1 MSSVLIA
8 TLGAEPQIIPL
19 ATSLLSAR
27 EPPAQLEAVAVLHTA
42 AHLPPVADA
51 LPGLRTAFAERQDW
65 PPLLLDALPLDDVLT
80 PVELD
85 TFAECLY
92 RQLRHWALRGT
103 RVHLLLAGGR
113 KSMAMVGMSVAQ
125 LVLGPEDHVWYLH
138 SDDELRQ
145 SGRSVPAAGDQ
156 VTLVPIPLP
165 RLAVAPP
172 AFLAALQSPTRAG
185 ALAALD
191 ARHGEQLRHFLSHEL
206 TPAERELALL
216 VAADLLTV
224 EQMAQRLHKSAKTV
238 TNQLNSIYSK
248 LENSF
253 GLSPDVGLK
262 REFLRRELG
271 ANGEKDRSWL
281 P

>member
-1 MSSVLIA
+1 MPSVLVA

-19 ATSLLSAR
+19 ATALLLRR
-27 EPPAQLEAVAVLHTA
+27 EPLQAVAVLHTA
-42 AHLPPVADA
+42 AEREPVASA
-51 LPGLRTAFAERQDW
+51 LPALQAAFAAPAGW
-65 PPLLLDALPLDDVLT
+65 PPLLLDELPLDDVLT
-80 PVELD
+80 PAELD
-85 TFAECLY
+85 AFAERLY
-92 RQLRHWALRGT
+92 THLRRWVMQPC

-125 LVLGPEDHVWYLH
+125 LVLGPDDCVWYLH
-138 SDDELRQ
+138 SSDDLRRSGRATPAGDDE
-145 SGRSVPAAGDQ
+145 

-172 AFLAALQSPTRAG
+172 AYLAALQAPTRAG

-191 ARHGEQLRHFLSHEL
+191 AQQGEQLRHFLDHEL
-206 TPAERELALL
+206 THAEREVALL
-216 VAADLLTV
+216 AAGELLTV
-224 EQMAQRLHKSAKTV
+224 EQMARQLHKSAKTV

-248 LENSF
+248 LESAF

-271 ANGEKDRSWL
+271 GNGEKDRR
-281 P
+281 

>member
-1 MSSVLIA
+1 MPAVLVA

-19 ATSLLSAR
+19 ATALLLAR
-27 EPPAQLEAVAVLHTA
+27 EPLETVVVLHTA
-42 AHLPPVADA
+42 AHLSPVSAA
-51 LPGLRTAFAERQDW
+51 LPALQTAFAERADW
-65 PPLLLDALPLDDVLT
+65 PQLLRDELPLDDVLAPT
-80 PVELD
+80 ELD
-85 TFAECLY
+85 LFAERLY
-92 RQLRHWALRGT
+92 TQLRRWVTQGT

-125 LVLGPEDHVWYLH
+125 LVLGPDDHIWYLH
-138 SDDELRQ
+138 SSEELRR
-145 SGRSVPAAGDQ
+145 SGRTAPSDGDA

-191 ARHGEQLRHFLSHEL
+191 VRHAERLRHFLEHEL

-216 VAADLLTV
+216 AAAEVLTA
-224 EQMAQRLHKSAKTV
+224 EQMAQRLHKTAKTV

-248 LENSF
+248 LESTF
-253 GLSPDVGLK
+253 GLSPDLGLK

-271 ANGEKDRSWL
+271 GLAQKDRN
-281 P
+281 

>member
-1 MSSVLIA
+1 V
-8 TLGAEPQIIPL
+8 
-19 ATSLLSAR
+19 
-27 EPPAQLEAVAVLHTA
+27 VVLHTT
-42 AHLPPVADA
+42 AHLPPVSAA
-51 LPGLRTAFAERQDW
+51 LPALQASFAAQPAW
-65 PPLLLDALPLDDVLT
+65 PPLLLDELPLDDVLS

-85 TFAECLY
+85 AFAERLY
-92 RQLRHWALRGT
+92 TQLRGWVMQGT

-125 LVLGPEDHVWYLH
+125 LVLGPDDHVWYLH
-138 SDDELRQ
+138 SSDELRR
-145 SGRSVPAAGDQ
+145 SGRTAPADGDA

-191 ARHGEQLRHFLSHEL
+191 ARHSERLRHFLDHDL
-206 TPAERELALL
+206 TPAERALALL
-216 VAADLLTV
+216 VGEDLLTV
-224 EQMAQRLHKSAKTV
+224 EQMARRLHKSAKTV

-248 LENSF
+248 LESAF
-253 GLSPDVGLK
+253 GLSPDIGLK

-271 ANGEKDRSWL
+271 GTAAKDRSQL

>member
-1 MSSVLIA
+1 MPSVLLA

-19 ATSLLSAR
+19 ATSLLLAR
-27 EPPAQLEAVAVLHTA
+27 EPLAAVIVLHTA
-42 AHLPPVADA
+42 ADLPPVATA
-51 LPGLRTAFAERQDW
+51 LPMLQAAFAGQAGW
-65 PPLLLDALPLDDVLT
+65 PPLRLDPLPLDDVLA
-80 PVELD
+80 PAELD
-85 TFAECLY
+85 LFAERLY
-92 RQLRHWALRGT
+92 TQLRGWAQQGARL
-103 RVHLLLAGGR
+103 HLLLAGGR

-125 LVLGPEDHVWYLH
+125 LVLGPDDHVWYLH
-138 SDDELRQ
+138 SSEDLRR
-145 SGRSVPAAGDQ
+145 SGRTAPADGDA

-191 ARHGEQLRHFLSHEL
+191 ARHGERLRHFLAHDL
-206 TPAERELALL
+206 TAAERDVALL
-216 VAADLLTV
+216 MARELLTV
-224 EQMAQRLHKSAKTV
+224 EQAAQQLNKSAKTV

-248 LENSF
+248 LESAF

-271 ANGEKDRSWL
+271 GNGEKDGSWL

>member
-1 MSSVLIA
+1 MPSVLVA

-19 ATSLLSAR
+19 ATSLLLAH
-27 EPPAQLEAVAVLHTA
+27 EPLQAVVVLHTA
-42 AHLPPVADA
+42 AHLPPVAAA
-51 LPGLRTAFAERQDW
+51 LPALQAAFTAQDDW
-65 PPLLLDALPLDDVLT
+65 PPLLLDALPLDDVLS

-85 TFAECLY
+85 AFAERLY
-92 RQLRHWALRGT
+92 TQLRRCVQQGL

-125 LVLGPEDHVWYLH
+125 LVLGPEDRIWYLH
-138 SDDELRQ
+138 SSEELRR
-145 SGRSVPAAGDQ
+145 SGRAHPAAGEQ

-191 ARHGEQLRHFLSHEL
+191 AQQGEQLRRFLDHEL

-216 VAADLLTV
+216 AAAEVLSVAQIAL
-224 EQMAQRLHKSAKTV
+224 RLHKSTKTI

-248 LENSF
+248 LESTF

-271 ANGEKDRSWL
+271 GWGEKDRS
-281 P
+281 